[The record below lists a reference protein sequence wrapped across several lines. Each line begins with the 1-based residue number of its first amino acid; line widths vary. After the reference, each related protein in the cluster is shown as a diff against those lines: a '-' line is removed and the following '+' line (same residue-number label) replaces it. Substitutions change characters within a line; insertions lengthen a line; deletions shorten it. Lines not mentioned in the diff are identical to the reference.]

1 VPGDADVEVPAG
13 RVRLGVADATTG
25 VLTAGLDPPIG
36 AESGDEPDPA
46 DAEADEL
53 DPPTE
58 ARVVGWEAAG
68 SWRLARHPTKTSN
81 VTPHKTRSGTA
92 AI

>member
-1 VPGDADVEVPAG
+1 MPGDADVEVPAA

-25 VLTAGLDPPIG
+25 VLTAGLDAPIG
-36 AESGDEPDPA
+36 AVGGDETDPA

-68 SWRLARHPTKTSN
+68 S
-81 VTPHKTRSGTA
+81 
-92 AI
+92 